1 MIFPVNP
8 QLQLSGNK
16 MEKSN
21 YKEWSVDFNGKIIKV
36 SNWWNW
42 EGKCSADL
50 YLDNEQLDNEKL
62 DDEKLDN
69 DQKLDNEGQT
79 RS

>member
-1 MIFPVNP
+1 M
-8 QLQLSGNK
+8 QLLSGNK

-42 EGKCSADL
+42 EGKGSADL
-50 YLDNEQLDNEKL
+50 YLDNEAVKPNIFLQISILL
-62 DDEKLDN
+62 I
-69 DQKLDNEGQT
+69 QT
-79 RS
+79 RNTMSFIPWKFFII